1 MPVSLPIA
9 YRRDMKRLLAL
20 PSSQLGTV
28 AQCGTA
34 VYGFLVLVYRCDS
47 DGSFASI
54 ILCRSGIAIEVF
66 KDGRI
71 VPAARKVG

>member
-20 PSSQLGTV
+20 PSNQLGTV

-34 VYGFLVLVYRCDS
+34 IYGFLILVYRCDP

-54 ILCRSGIAIEVF
+54 ILCRSGITVEVD

-71 VPAARKVG
+71 VPAQRKVG